1 MINEPLTTEQEPTT
15 AEPMPSVRGEAPSLG
30 TPEAKNSSAEAMPS
44 QELATSLAT
53 ELEEAAGKG
62 QAPVAASAPLAS
74 AAPSAQEDEDEKSTL
89 QVSQAS
95 AEPVAEAAAATGSAE
110 PAPPQA
116 EPPAPATATETTTTT
131 ETTEA
136 PPGSKKQWYVVKVQ
150 SGREDTIREAIE
162 RKVRKEGL
170 EAYFGQIKIPVE
182 KVTEVKLDKSG
193 KKVTRTRERRLYA
206 GYIFAEVEY
215 NDRILYLF
223 RETSGVGG
231 FVGEHPGQPERPPTP
246 MSEREIQR
254 ILGGAVPGAEDAKP
268 SDVPPPPKGLNV
280 GDHVR
285 VVDGPFNGM
294 DAVVKAIHADQAKVI
309 AEVMIFGRPVNVDFE
324 YYQIEQ

>member
-30 TPEAKNSSAEAMPS
+30 TPEEKNSSAESVPN
-44 QELATSLAT
+44 QETATPEAT
-53 ELEEAAGKG
+53 ESVEAQGKG
-62 QAPVAASAPLAS
+62 P
-74 AAPSAQEDEDEKSTL
+74 APSAAIAPSDQDDK
-89 QVSQAS
+89 
-95 AEPVAEAAAATGSAE
+95 P
-110 PAPPQA
+110 PAPEVPQT
-116 EPPAPATATETTTTT
+116 EPPAPATASESS
-131 ETTEA
+131 EPSPGSSSEA

>member
-1 MINEPLTTEQEPTT
+1 MEAMINEPLTHNQEPSS
-15 AEPMPSVRGEAPSLG
+15 AEDASSSGNVATPVG
-30 TPEAKNSSAEAMPS
+30 TPETTADPPEQAPQVYPTSSAAEARVDEEQQDQPIEKPQTTPDAS
-44 QELATSLAT
+44 ELDHADTDSDLDDEAVVNEVSDVVVT
-53 ELEEAAGKG
+53 EPTAEEA
-62 QAPVAASAPLAS
+62 
-74 AAPSAQEDEDEKSTL
+74 TH
-89 QVSQAS
+89 
-95 AEPVAEAAAATGSAE
+95 
-110 PAPPQA
+110 
-116 EPPAPATATETTTTT
+116 
-131 ETTEA
+131 
-136 PPGSKKQWYVVKVQ
+136 SKKQWYVVKVQ

-170 EAYFGQIKIPVE
+170 EQYFGQIKIPVE
-182 KVTEVKLDKSG
+182 KVSEVKLDKNG

-254 ILGGAVPGAEDAKP
+254 ILGGAIPGAEDAKE
-268 SDVPPPPKGLNV
+268 SDVPPPPKGLSV

-294 DAVVKAIHADQAKVI
+294 DAVVKAIQVEQAKI
-309 AEVMIFGRPVNVDFE
+309 LAEVMIFGRPVNVDFD

>member
-1 MINEPLTTEQEPTT
+1 MINEPLTHNQEPNS
-15 AEPMPSVRGEAPSLG
+15 AEDASSSGNVATPVG
-30 TPEAKNSSAEAMPS
+30 TPETTADTPEQAPQVSPTSSAAEARVDEEQQDEPVEMPQPPADAS
-44 QELATSLAT
+44 ESHQAETEADADSDLDDEATAEEIPDVVVT
-53 ELEEAAGKG
+53 EPTAEEAA
-62 QAPVAASAPLAS
+62 V
-74 AAPSAQEDEDEKSTL
+74 
-89 QVSQAS
+89 
-95 AEPVAEAAAATGSAE
+95 
-110 PAPPQA
+110 
-116 EPPAPATATETTTTT
+116 
-131 ETTEA
+131 
-136 PPGSKKQWYVVKVQ
+136 SKKQWYVVKVQ

-170 EAYFGQIKIPVE
+170 EQYFGQIKIPVE
-182 KVTEVKLDKSG
+182 KVSEVKLDKNG

-254 ILGGAVPGAEDAKP
+254 ILGGVVPGAEDAKE
-268 SDVPPPPKGLNV
+268 SDMPPPPKGLGV

-294 DAVVKAIHADQAKVI
+294 DAVVKAIQVEQAKI
-309 AEVMIFGRPVNVDFE
+309 LAEVMIFGRPVNVDFE

>member
-1 MINEPLTTEQEPTT
+1 MEAMNNEALTHNQEPTS
-15 AEPMPSVRGEAPSLG
+15 AEDAASTGGVATSVG
-30 TPEAKNSSAEAMPS
+30 TPETTVDLPEEGPEVSPTSSAAEARVD
-44 QELATSLAT
+44 QEQLD
-53 ELEEAAGKG
+53 E
-62 QAPVAASAPLAS
+62 PVAA
-74 AAPSAQEDEDEKSTL
+74 EDFS
-89 QVSQAS
+89 
-95 AEPVAEAAAATGSAE
+95 EPAEAESTALSSTE
-110 PAPPQA
+110 P
-116 EPPAPATATETTTTT
+116 ETEEATA
-131 ETTEA
+131 
-136 PPGSKKQWYVVKVQ
+136 SKKQWYVVKVQ

-170 EAYFGQIKIPVE
+170 EQYFGQIKIPVE
-182 KVTEVKLDKSG
+182 KVSEVKLDKNG

-254 ILGGAVPGAEDAKP
+254 ILGGVVPGAEDAKE
-268 SDVPPPPKGLNV
+268 SDVPPPPKGLSV

-294 DAVVKAIHADQAKVI
+294 DAVVKTIQVEQAKI
-309 AEVMIFGRPVNVDFE
+309 MAEVMIFGRPVVVDFE

>member
-1 MINEPLTTEQEPTT
+1 MSTEPLTPHQEPTP
-15 AEPMPSVRGEAPSLG
+15 AEVETSALGEAVSGG
-30 TPEAKNSSAEAMPS
+30 TPETNNDSPVEGSEGLSVSSASPTLASEADQPLDEPAATDVTPQLTGSHPTTAAVGETTADPS
-44 QELATSLAT
+44 
-53 ELEEAAGKG
+53 AGKAEG
-62 QAPVAASAPLAS
+62 HCEPESPAEATQEETAKPQAN
-74 AAPSAQEDEDEKSTL
+74 
-89 QVSQAS
+89 VSEPQAS
-95 AEPVAEAAAATGSAE
+95 PIASTPD
-110 PAPPQA
+110 PA
-116 EPPAPATATETTTTT
+116 
-131 ETTEA
+131 
-136 PPGSKKQWYVVKVQ
+136 PGSKKQWYVVKVQ

-182 KVTEVKLDKSG
+182 KVSEVKLDKNG

-254 ILGGAVPGAEDAKP
+254 ILGGAVSGTEDAKV
-268 SDVPPPPKGLNV
+268 SNVPPPPKGLNV

-294 DAVVKAIHADQAKVI
+294 DAVVKAIQTDQAKII

-324 YYQIEQ
+324 YFQIEQ